1 MNCKIGVFIPTFVE
15 IGEVKIDNV
24 GRGDDG
30 EVGAPEWLDRVRLIE
45 ISFPS
50 RMLLRAFNL

>member
-1 MNCKIGVFIPTFVE
+1 MGVFVPTFVE
-15 IGEVKIDNV
+15 TGEVKIDNV

-30 EVGAPEWLDRVRLIE
+30 EVGPPEWLDRVRLIE